1 MEIMMKSQKG
11 VTLVALV
18 IYIIVF
24 TIVISILS
32 VISSFF
38 FSNVNFVKE
47 QANYAPEFNKFNM
60 FFIQDVKN
68 NKNVTVNNNTIEF
81 ADGTRYDFN
90 SDQKAIYRNGKA
102 IAKNIQVAVFK
113 PSTVTIRNTTKNIV
127 NVNIAIG
134 KAGSLFKILVI
145 NGVIRYL
152 YLKLKFYSII
162 FIIRLNL
169 RGG

>member
-1 MEIMMKSQKG
+1 MEFMMKSQKG

-60 FFIQDVKN
+60 FFRAFLVCYK
-68 NKNVTVNNNTIEF
+68 
-81 ADGTRYDFN
+81 
-90 SDQKAIYRNGKA
+90 
-102 IAKNIQVAVFK
+102 
-113 PSTVTIRNTTKNIV
+113 
-127 NVNIAIG
+127 
-134 KAGSLFKILVI
+134 SLHKE
-145 NGVIRYL
+145 
-152 YLKLKFYSII
+152 
-162 FIIRLNL
+162 
-169 RGG
+169 

>member
-1 MEIMMKSQKG
+1 MEFIMKSQKG

-68 NKNVTVNNNTIEF
+68 NKNVTVNNNTVEF
-81 ADGTRYDFN
+81 ADEQDMTL
-90 SDQKAIYRNGKA
+90 
-102 IAKNIQVAVFK
+102 IQ
-113 PSTVTIRNTTKNIV
+113 TK
-127 NVNIAIG
+127 
-134 KAGSLFKILVI
+134 KQYTEMEKQ
-145 NGVIRYL
+145 
-152 YLKLKFYSII
+152 
-162 FIIRLNL
+162 
-169 RGG
+169 

>member
-1 MEIMMKSQKG
+1 MEFIMKSQKG

-32 VISSFF
+32 VISSLF

-68 NKNVTVNNNTIEF
+68 NKNVTVNNNTVEF

-134 KAGSLFKILVI
+134 KAGSLFTKDIDYV
-145 NGVIRYL
+145 
-152 YLKLKFYSII
+152 LKYW
-162 FIIRLNL
+162 
-169 RGG
+169 

>member
-1 MEIMMKSQKG
+1 M
-11 VTLVALV
+11 V
-18 IYIIVF
+18 Y
-24 TIVISILS
+24 
-32 VISSFF
+32 
-38 FSNVNFVKE
+38 
-47 QANYAPEFNKFNM
+47 EFNKFNM

-134 KAGSLFKILVI
+134 KAGSLFTKDIDYV
-145 NGVIRYL
+145 
-152 YLKLKFYSII
+152 LKYW
-162 FIIRLNL
+162 
-169 RGG
+169 

>member
-1 MEIMMKSQKG
+1 MEFMMKSQKG

-134 KAGSLFKILVI
+134 KAGSLFTKYIDYV
-145 NGVIRYL
+145 
-152 YLKLKFYSII
+152 LKYW
-162 FIIRLNL
+162 
-169 RGG
+169 

>member
-1 MEIMMKSQKG
+1 MEFMMKSQKG

-90 SDQKAIYRNGKA
+90 SDQKAIYRNRKA

-134 KAGSLFKILVI
+134 KAGSLFTKDIDYV
-145 NGVIRYL
+145 
-152 YLKLKFYSII
+152 LKYW
-162 FIIRLNL
+162 
-169 RGG
+169 

>member
-1 MEIMMKSQKG
+1 MEFMMKSQKG

-60 FFIQDVKN
+60 FL
-68 NKNVTVNNNTIEF
+68 
-81 ADGTRYDFN
+81 
-90 SDQKAIYRNGKA
+90 YRM
-102 IAKNIQVAVFK
+102 
-113 PSTVTIRNTTKNIV
+113 
-127 NVNIAIG
+127 
-134 KAGSLFKILVI
+134 LKII
-145 NGVIRYL
+145 
-152 YLKLKFYSII
+152 KM
-162 FIIRLNL
+162 
-169 RGG
+169 